1 MFYGYE
7 SDRSVE
13 KEIDET
19 SKKIRET
26 NGGQIKGQDILL
38 TSNHLKNTTL
48 SRETYHLLQ
57 NIFGVREIKNLCMN
71 LKMKSMLVTFLLN
84 FSIPWYKNLKLNVK
98 NCCGDMRFE
107 EKKFEMDV
115 IKPLKSMSE
124 KSDWDSLFLSAIVAQ
139 KVNWATTIQKNP
151 ELETNQELTEI
162 LEFLQGAGSSQP
174 NGVAS
179 C

>member
-1 MFYGYE
+1 MLFYGYE
-7 SDRSVE
+7 SNRSVE
-13 KEIDET
+13 KEIEHQC
-19 SKKIRET
+19 
-26 NGGQIKGQDILL
+26 NP
-38 TSNHLKNTTL
+38 SNHLKNTTL

-57 NIFGVREIKNLCMN
+57 NIFGIREIKNLCMN

-84 FSIPWYKNLKLNVK
+84 FSIPWYNYKNLKLNVK

-107 EKKFEMDV
+107 DKKFEMDV
-115 IKPLKSMSE
+115 TKPLKSMSE
-124 KSDWDSLFLSAIVAQ
+124 KSDWDSLFLSAIVAE
-139 KVNWATTIQKNP
+139 KVNWATTMQKNP

-162 LEFLQGAGSSQP
+162 LEFLHGAGSSQP

>member
-1 MFYGYE
+1 
-7 SDRSVE
+7 
-13 KEIDET
+13 
-19 SKKIRET
+19 
-26 NGGQIKGQDILL
+26 
-38 TSNHLKNTTL
+38 
-48 SRETYHLLQ
+48 
-57 NIFGVREIKNLCMN
+57 
-71 LKMKSMLVTFLLN
+71 
-84 FSIPWYKNLKLNVK
+84 
-98 NCCGDMRFE
+98 MRFE